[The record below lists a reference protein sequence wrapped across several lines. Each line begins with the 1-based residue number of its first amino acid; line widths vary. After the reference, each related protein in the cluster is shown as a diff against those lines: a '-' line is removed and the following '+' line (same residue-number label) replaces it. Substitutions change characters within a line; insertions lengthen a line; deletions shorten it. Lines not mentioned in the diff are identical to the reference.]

1 MPRKRVSDHID
12 QVERLLAEA
21 EGLSHGSARVELCEE
36 AVRIADSHEDVPLAY
51 RAREALVEAAC
62 YGGRP
67 DLMIVAFS
75 WCLSTYDR
83 DKDASIPAYQLLWRM
98 KWVVVALPKFPE
110 IELSTIHNM
119 LDDME
124 RRFAIFGSLQPV
136 VGKRRSIALQTGDF
150 DTARKMHKQFIRMPR
165 TFLSDCHACELDAL
179 SEYLSDTGK
188 SVVGVRK
195 AEDLINSGMKCAKVP
210 DTTYA
215 QVLLPM
221 VKIGR
226 AKEAMAYHKKGY
238 PRIRKFVGDQW
249 HWGQHMAYLALTG
262 NDAKAL
268 KLLQTHLADVETS
281 HDPQAILA
289 FMRHTLIVLEC
300 LADRRANVKLR
311 LPSESPLSNGSG
323 EYVVADLATK
333 VRTRAKEMSEL
344 FDRRNG
350 NQHQFELLDQLPKII
365 KKSTR
370 VPIAG

>member
-1 MPRKRVSDHID
+1 MPRKRISDHTE

-21 EGLSHGSARVELCEE
+21 GALSHGAARVELCEE
-36 AVRIADSHEDVPLAY
+36 AVRIADSHSDIPLAY
-51 RAREALVEAAC
+51 RAREELVEAAC

-83 DKDASIPAYQLLWRM
+83 DPDAGISLYQLLWRM

-110 IELSTIHNM
+110 IELPTIHNM

-124 RRFAIFGSLQPV
+124 RRFAMFGSLQAV
-136 VGKRRSIALQTGDF
+136 VGKRRTIALQTADF
-150 DTARKMHKQFIRMPR
+150 ETARKAHKQFMRMSR

-179 SEYLSDTGK
+179 SEYLADTGK
-188 SVVGVRK
+188 NAIGVRK

-226 AKEAMAYHKKGY
+226 AKDAMAYHKKGY

-249 HWGQHMAYLALTG
+249 HWGQHMAYLALTQ

-268 KLLQTHLADVETS
+268 KLLQTHLADVEAS

-289 FMRHTLIVLEC
+289 FMRNTLIVLEC
-300 LADRRANVKLR
+300 LADRREKVKLR
-311 LPSESPLSNGSG
+311 LPSESPLANDSG
-323 EYVVADLATK
+323 EYDLADLAKK
-333 VRTRAKEMSEL
+333 VLGRAKEMSQR

-350 NQHQFELLDQLPKII
+350 NSYQMELLDELPKLV

-370 VPIAG
+370 VPLAG

>member
-1 MPRKRVSDHID
+1 
-12 QVERLLAEA
+12 
-21 EGLSHGSARVELCEE
+21 
-36 AVRIADSHEDVPLAY
+36 
-51 RAREALVEAAC
+51 
-62 YGGRP
+62 
-67 DLMIVAFS
+67 
-75 WCLSTYDR
+75 
-83 DKDASIPAYQLLWRM
+83 M

-124 RRFAIFGSLQPV
+124 RRFATFGSVQPV
-136 VGKRRSIALQTGDF
+136 VGKRRTIALQTGDF
-150 DTARKMHKQFIRMPR
+150 ETARKAHTQFVRMPR

-179 SEYLSDTGK
+179 SEYLADTGK
-188 SVVGVRK
+188 NAVGVRK
-195 AEDLINSGMKCAKVP
+195 AEDLIESGMKCAKVP

-226 AKEAMAYHKKGY
+226 AKDAMRYHKIGY

-249 HWGQHMAYLALTG
+249 HWGQHMAYLALTQ

-289 FMRHTLIVLEC
+289 FMRNTLLVLEC
-300 LADRRANVKLR
+300 LADRREKVKLR
-311 LPSESPLSNGSG
+311 LPSESPLANGSG
-323 EYVVADLATK
+323 EYVVGDLAQK
-333 VRTRAKEMSEL
+333 ARARVKEMSER

-350 NQHQFELLDQLPKII
+350 NGHQIELLDQLPKII
-365 KKSTR
+365 KKSAR
-370 VPIAG
+370 VPLTG